1 MVVVRSDEVREG
13 AKVRVREDHPKPGL
27 RGLVGVVAKTYG
39 AHDRRAVHVR
49 FEDGVWQLLWPR
61 DVEQEGD

>member
-1 MVVVRSDEVREG
+1 M
-13 AKVRVREDHPKPGL
+13 RVREDHPKPGL

-39 AHDRRAVHVR
+39 AHDRGALHVR

-61 DVEQEGD
+61 DVEHEEEQEA